1 MGRKKKIAALCGGI
15 AVAAVIG
22 YAAYVLLT
30 YHRIPDGKETGIEKK
45 AEGHVLKEEQ
55 SYTISSYNIGFG
67 AYTPE
72 FTFFMDGGKQS
83 VAESPESVVA
93 CVKGA
98 GEEIAEIA
106 PDFALFQEV
115 DLDSTRSHH
124 INEYGMLKEFFP
136 AQDTT
141 FAVNYDS
148 AYLMVPPWEPHG
160 KSLSGMAV
168 FSSYP
173 IESAIRRSLPI
184 QEGFKKL
191 LDLDRCYQVVKI
203 PVENGKYL
211 CLYHV
216 HLSAYGHDDSVRAG
230 QIGMLT
236 ADMQAER
243 EKGNYV
249 VCGGD
254 FNHEMREKSQEG
266 EAYSWAH
273 IFPREMLPEGFTVAM
288 DTLTEEQKA
297 DMPQSTRYT
306 DIPYDPETSFQATVD
321 GFLISDNVVCESLE
335 VIDTGYVFSDHN
347 PLVMTFQLKEISK

>member
-15 AVAAVIG
+15 AVAAVLG

-45 AEGHVLKEEQ
+45 AENHVLKEEQ

-98 GEEIAEIA
+98 GEEIAEIS
-106 PDFALFQEV
+106 PDFALLQEV
-115 DLDSTRSHH
+115 DLNSTRSHH
-124 INEYGMLKEFFP
+124 INEYGMLKEIFS

-148 AYLMVPPWEPHG
+148 VYLMVPPWEPHG

-216 HLSAYGHDDSVRAG
+216 H
-230 QIGMLT
+230 
-236 ADMQAER
+236 
-243 EKGNYV
+243 
-249 VCGGD
+249 
-254 FNHEMREKSQEG
+254 
-266 EAYSWAH
+266 
-273 IFPREMLPEGFTVAM
+273 
-288 DTLTEEQKA
+288 
-297 DMPQSTRYT
+297 
-306 DIPYDPETSFQATVD
+306 
-321 GFLISDNVVCESLE
+321 
-335 VIDTGYVFSDHN
+335 
-347 PLVMTFQLKEISK
+347 

>member
-1 MGRKKKIAALCGGI
+1 MGRRKKITALCGGI
-15 AVAAVIG
+15 VAAAVVG
-22 YAAYVLLT
+22 YVAYVLLT
-30 YHRIPDGKETGIEKK
+30 YHRIPDMKETEIEKK
-45 AEGHVLKEEQ
+45 AESHVLKEEQ
-55 SYTISSYNIGFG
+55 SYTVSSYNIGFG

-98 GEEIAEIA
+98 GETAA
-106 PDFALFQEV
+106 GFSPDFALFQEV
-115 DLDSTRSHH
+115 DLHSTRSHH
-124 INEYGMLKEFFP
+124 INEYDMLKDKFSDY
-136 AQDTT
+136 DTT
-141 FAVNYDS
+141 FAINYDS

-203 PVENGKYL
+203 PVENGRYL

-243 EKGNYV
+243 EAGNYV

-254 FNHEMREKSQEG
+254 FNHEMRAISQEG

-273 IFPREMLPEGFTVAM
+273 VFPREMLPEGFVVA
-288 DTLTEEQKA
+288 A
-297 DMPQSTRYT
+297 DMLTDQQKEDLAQSTRYT
-306 DIPYDPETSFQATVD
+306 DIPYDPEKSFQATVD
-321 GFLISDNVVCESLE
+321 GFLISDNVTCEKLE
-335 VIDTGYVFSDHN
+335 VIDTGYQFSDHN
-347 PLVMTFQLKEISK
+347 PLVMAFHLGGTPE

>member
-1 MGRKKKIAALCGGI
+1 M
-15 AVAAVIG
+15 AAVIG

-30 YHRIPDGKETGIEKK
+30 YHRIPDGKETGIEKRRDMYR
-45 AEGHVLKEEQ
+45 KEDNFA
-55 SYTISSYNIGFG
+55 TISSYNIGFG

-98 GEEIAEIA
+98 GEKIMEIA

-115 DLDSTRSHH
+115 ALDSTRSHH

-173 IESAIRRSLPI
+173 IESAIR
-184 QEGFKKL
+184 
-191 LDLDRCYQVVKI
+191 
-203 PVENGKYL
+203 
-211 CLYHV
+211 
-216 HLSAYGHDDSVRAG
+216 SVF
-230 QIGMLT
+230 
-236 ADMQAER
+236 
-243 EKGNYV
+243 V
-249 VCGGD
+249 
-254 FNHEMREKSQEG
+254 
-266 EAYSWAH
+266 YSGVTKNCW
-273 IFPREMLPEGFTVAM
+273 I
-288 DTLTEEQKA
+288 
-297 DMPQSTRYT
+297 
-306 DIPYDPETSFQATVD
+306 
-321 GFLISDNVVCESLE
+321 
-335 VIDTGYVFSDHN
+335 
-347 PLVMTFQLKEISK
+347 